1 MKLKIYSDR
10 QYLPSRQKHNV
21 ILFPFWG
28 TNPETDK
35 ITTGRFD
42 RYTAIGSQYF
52 KMVPLKE
59 ADFVVLPGEWLGHNP
74 NVLAYKLSAATKEF
88 DKPLIIFFNNDS
100 DEIIPIKSSYIFR
113 TSFHRSSRRTNEF
126 ALPAWSEDFVKKY
139 CGGILNL
146 RQYGYPPVVGYCGY
160 SGNFKSQLE
169 QKINQ
174 CLFNRFQPSGYYLRW
189 LALKRLS
196 ENKNIKTNFI
206 IRRYFWNGVYRDKKL
221 DITKAMCS
229 RHEFVQNIIDSDYVL
244 CTRGSGNFSYRLY
257 ETLSLGRI
265 PIFVDTDCVLP
276 YDSYIDWKKF
286 VVWIDQSEINQV
298 AERVFSFHASL
309 TPSSFRKLQLDCR
322 KLWEEWL
329 SPHGYFANFHRYFN
343 DVLPR

>member
-10 QYLPSRQKHNV
+10 QYLPSGQKHNV
-21 ILFPFWG
+21 ILLPFWG
-28 TNPETDK
+28 TNSEANE
-35 ITTGRFD
+35 ITTDRFD
-42 RYTAIGSQYF
+42 RYATIGSQYF

-74 NVLAYKLSAATKEF
+74 NALAYRLSAAAKEF
-88 DKPLIIFFNNDS
+88 SKPLVIFFNNDS
-100 DEIIPIKSSYIFR
+100 DEIISIKNSYIFR
-113 TSFHRSSRRTNEF
+113 TSFYRSSRHTNEF

-139 CGGILNL
+139 CGEILNL
-146 RQYGYPPVVGYCGY
+146 RQYRHHPVVGYCGY
-160 SGNFKSQLE
+160 SSNLKSRLE

-174 CLFNRFQPSGYYLRW
+174 YLFNHFQPSGRYLRW

-206 IRRYFWNGVYRDKKL
+206 IRRDFWNGVFSDKKL
-221 DITKAMCS
+221 DITKALLS

-244 CTRGSGNFSYRLY
+244 CTRGGGNFSYRLY

-265 PIFVDTDCVLP
+265 PVFIDTDCVLP
-276 YDSYIDWKKF
+276 YESYINWKKY

-298 AERVFSFHASL
+298 AERVLSFHASL
-309 TPSSFRKLQLDCR
+309 STFDFRELQLACR

-329 SPHGYFANFHRYFN
+329 SPHGFFANFHRHFN
-343 DVLPR
+343 M